1 MLLQCICSFSSGMMS
16 MKNNIFYTNGSIGNG
31 GFTHENNIYSSSNV
45 GYSLGPGERI
55 VDP

>member
-1 MLLQCICSFSSGMMS
+1 MLQCICSFSSGMMS
-16 MKNNIFYTNGSIGNG
+16 MKNNIFHTNGSIGNG